1 MHTNVSHSQNS
12 NANDGK
18 KSWSGKS
25 RVETIDKE
33 KCIGGGGTQ
42 TPVGSIELAGS
53 PHLEESCES
62 RGSSGL
68 ASVPCSMSSSCGSP
82 PALKDPS
89 PDWDPEGPAMEP
101 AESEPPKIEMSEGA
115 AVCMIFCRTSLIFSC
130 RHTLVGNISEYL
142 VWKAAVAW
150 AVDKRWNHQ
159 EVTTRMKNQKSVT
172 VCVRERKV
180 GGCVLPDGKKPC
192 SWNSCMTSALLW
204 SSVRRREVYGTL
216 SNSSSVKMSSP
227 SGAGKEAGDY
237 KPLDPWEEFE
247 LILTSQWHWI
257 ITN

>member
-12 NANDGK
+12 NADDGK

-150 AVDKRWNHQ
+150 AVDKRRNHQ
-159 EVTTRMKNQKSVT
+159 EVYNQNEEPEICDC
-172 VCVRERKV
+172 VCERERGWWV
-180 GGCVLPDGKKPC
+180 RLT
-192 SWNSCMTSALLW
+192 WWEEALLLEQLHDQC
-204 SSVRRREVYGTL
+204 SPLVQRSAQGSVRHLIKLQFSQDVF
-216 SNSSSVKMSSP
+216 SIWC
-227 SGAGKEAGDY
+227 
-237 KPLDPWEEFE
+237 WERSWR
-247 LILTSQWHWI
+247 L
-257 ITN
+257 